1 MGRYI
6 NTALGQRWTDEPLPD
21 HAHYSPAH
29 KQGREE
35 GFAQGMAKMGG
46 GGSNAPAFP
55 TTSDIEEVGKLLVE
69 GRLRLPKYAK
79 VRIPTKPAT
88 HSNRKPATDSDLK
101 PAGVP
106 I

>member
-1 MGRYI
+1 VARERL
-6 NTALGQRWTDEPLPD
+6 TPLL
-21 HAHYSPAH
+21 A
-29 KQGREE
+29 G
-35 GFAQGMAKMGG
+35 
-46 GGSNAPAFP
+46 
-55 TTSDIEEVGKLLVE
+55 LLELVPW
-69 GRLRLPKYAK
+69 LMQWDN